1 MNITGNSH
9 QGMVRSS
16 NQDSYAYGEFS
27 ENACWALVCDGMGG
41 VNGGNIASRT
51 AVDTVAESFDR
62 NYREEMSENSIK
74 NLMQSAFARANYL
87 VLAKA
92 EADENLA
99 GMGTTAVAA
108 IVVGEKAFIAHIGDS
123 RAYIIGED
131 GISQITKDHSIVQ
144 MMIDN
149 GQITPE
155 QAKEHPRRHI
165 ITRAIGVE
173 ENVDSEYDEVELGC
187 DDILLL
193 CSDGLTNYAEDS
205 DIYSIVRQ
213 GDFEGIADR
222 LIEFAN
228 QSGGGDNITVVA
240 VSRNS

>member
-1 MNITGNSH
+1 MKITGNSH

-16 NQDSYAYGEFS
+16 NQDSYAYGEIS
-27 ENACWALVCDGMGG
+27 ESACWALVCDGMGG

-51 AVDTVAESFDR
+51 AVETIAESFDR
-62 NYREEMSENSIK
+62 NYREEMNGNSIK
-74 NLMQSAFARANYL
+74 NLMQSAFGRANYK

-92 EADENLA
+92 EADESLT

-108 IVVGEKAFIAHIGDS
+108 IVTGEKAFIAHIGDS
-123 RAYIIGED
+123 RAYIVGED

-144 MMIDN
+144 MMLDN

-173 ENVDSEYDEVELGC
+173 ENVDSDYDEVALGEN
-187 DDILLL
+187 DVLLL

-205 DIYSIVRQ
+205 DIYRLIRQ

-222 LIEFAN
+222 LINFAN
-228 QSGGGDNITVVA
+228 QNGGGDNVTAVA